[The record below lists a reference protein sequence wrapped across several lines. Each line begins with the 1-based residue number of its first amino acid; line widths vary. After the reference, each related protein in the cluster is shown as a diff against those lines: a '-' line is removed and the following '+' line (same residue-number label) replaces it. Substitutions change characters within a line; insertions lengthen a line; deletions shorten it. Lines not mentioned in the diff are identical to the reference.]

1 MISLVAATALAIV
14 TQDNASLRAAPSG
27 GAAQHAQLAAG
38 DLLEVRGE
46 RLDFL
51 QVYDHRR
58 ERAGYV
64 RATQVRA
71 VAASEAEAPQLM
83 AVVRFLRDTPGT
95 EALGIAYVA
104 AYLKAAPAKAINA
117 EPFDAL
123 GVMAERL
130 ARRASA
136 PGAPK
141 AAMAALET
149 VAPYGVKFTSLT
161 ARDGAMTLCYDGDAF
176 KQVLAH
182 AGATAEE
189 QARAALALTRTDC
202 IDPALPARERVA
214 QNAWRAQTLDRIELA
229 QLGASTKQRV
239 HARRAAVWAS
249 VAFDR
254 SRTGT
259 APQAAAQRARDELA
273 AVDRRELSDDDRAA
287 YDAAAVRVGA
297 TRWAA
302 QASVAPAAKLSVTAQ
317 PGDEPGQTCVA
328 LLDAKQTAPLAH
340 RCTYGTVWTA
350 SARVAADGKTAV
362 LAVQPLDAWTELW
375 VFRLQRNGRWTVDA
389 LPPAAASDTGIGYVE
404 FAGFVPGQQ
413 AKLLVARES
422 RVGGQW
428 QHRFEVL
435 RLDGSYAAER
445 WASTPEKL
453 AAFSRWS
460 DAAWKQG
467 SVIVR

>member
-1 MISLVAATALAIV
+1 VISLLAATALAIV

-64 RATQVRA
+64 RAAQVRA
-71 VAASEAEAPQLM
+71 VRASEDEAPQLL
-83 AVVRFLRDTPGT
+83 AVVRFLRDTPGA

-104 AYLKAAPAKAINA
+104 AYLKAAPARAIDA
-117 EPFDAL
+117 ESFDAL

-130 ARRASA
+130 ARRASM

-141 AAMAALET
+141 ATAAAIET
-149 VAPYGVKFTSLT
+149 VAQYGVKFTSLA

-176 KQVLAH
+176 KQVLAQ
-182 AGATAEE
+182 AGAGAEQ
-189 QARAALALTRTDC
+189 QARAALALTRADC
-202 IDPALPARERVA
+202 IDPALPAHERVA
-214 QNAWRAQTLDRIELA
+214 QNAWRAQMLDRTLLT
-229 QLGASTKQRV
+229 QLGPSLTQRV

-254 SRTGT
+254 SRAGL
-259 APQAAAQRARDELA
+259 APQAAAQRAQSELA
-273 AVDRRELSDDDRAA
+273 AVDRRELADDDRAA
-287 YDAAAVRVGA
+287 YDDAAVRVGA
-297 TRWAA
+297 SRWAA

-317 PGDEPGQTCVA
+317 PGAEAGQTCVA
-328 LLDAKQTAPLAH
+328 LHDAKQTAVLAR

-350 SARVAADGKTAV
+350 SARVATDAKAAV

-375 VFRLQRNGRWTVDA
+375 VFRLQRNGRWTIDA
-389 LPPAAASDTGIGYVE
+389 LPPAAASETGIGSIE
-404 FAGFVPGQQ
+404 FAGFVPGQ
-413 AKLLVARES
+413 AKMLVARES
-422 RVGGQW
+422 RVAGQW
-428 QHRFEVL
+428 QRRFEVL

-445 WASTPEKL
+445 WASTPQKVT
-453 AAFSRWS
+453 AFNRWA

-467 SVIVR
+467 SIILR